1 MFEALVATVNTHSPG
16 PAGAALY
23 DVGRHY
29 WRNPAELE
37 GDMEDLFP
45 ETWRPESLG
54 ADAISWLWVTFF
66 AVYPAEHDLARVVD
80 WQRSIC
86 RQEAAPIVMR
96 SSRILHVSVAECGKP
111 KQRLQPLP
119 NALAEAAHHFSFP
132 AFELVFDSVV
142 RFGKDG
148 RACVAVADAA
158 SQGMFAGLRTAIAD
172 AQRRAGL
179 FVSRG
184 KCEAHLTLGYG
195 DRSRVE
201 RRNIEPFGFRVG
213 AVDFVASQWG
223 ASHHEHY
230 ERWMLDE
237 AG

>member
-1 MFEALVATVNTHSPG
+1 
-16 PAGAALY
+16 
-23 DVGRHY
+23 
-29 WRNPAELE
+29 
-37 GDMEDLFP
+37 MEDLFP
-45 ETWRPESLG
+45 ETWRPGSLG
-54 ADAISWLWVTFF
+54 ADAIPHLWVTFF
-66 AVYPAEHDLARVVD
+66 AIYPAEHDLARVVD

-96 SSRILHVSVAECGKP
+96 PSKILHVSVAECGKS

-119 NALAEAAHHFSFP
+119 NALAEAARHFSFP
-132 AFELVFDSVV
+132 AFELVFDSVA

-148 RACVAVADAA
+148 CTCVAVADPA

-172 AQRRAGL
+172 AQRRAGI

-213 AVDFVASQWG
+213 AVDFVASKWG
-223 ASHHEHY
+223 VSHHEHC
-230 ERWMLDE
+230 ERWVLDE